1 MAILDTSDLDFCT
14 DPRAT
19 AAPFPPVELG
29 AVVVTVD
36 GSPYANAAVPVA
48 RRLAEALDV
57 PITFLAVAGPGHRD
71 ALEQHTGQL
80 AVEADGIGIVIGG
93 DNVAESI
100 LAATEELPPHV
111 LCIASHGRGRS
122 AALVGSVAAE
132 VAAGAPGPLLLVGPH
147 VPPEHSFAGRVIAC
161 VDGSKR
167 SEAVLQPAASWAV
180 ALGLGMSIVT
190 VAEPVLEPV
199 VPGAPY
205 HRSHGPS
212 VVAEDYVRQLVAE
225 WDGIDLDVDGD
236 AVYDPV
242 SVADGLTRYME
253 GRLTALVVATTH
265 ARRGV
270 ARLAL
275 GSAAT
280 AIVHHAP
287 APVLLVPPSP

>member
-1 MAILDTSDLDFCT
+1 MTVLDSSADL
-14 DPRAT
+14 RAT
-19 AAPFPPVELG
+19 SAPFPPVELG
-29 AVVVTVD
+29 GVVVTVD
-36 GSPYANAAVPVA
+36 GSQHATAAVPVA
-48 RRLAEALDV
+48 LRLSEALDV
-57 PITFLAVAGPGHRD
+57 PVTFVAVAGPGHRD
-71 ALEQHTGQL
+71 SLERLTGEL
-80 AVEADGIGIVIGG
+80 AVAADGVGIVVAG
-93 DNVAESI
+93 DDVGASI
-100 LAATEELPPHV
+100 LAVTEDLPPHV
-111 LCIASHGRGRS
+111 LCMASHGRGRS

-132 VAAGAPGPLLLVGPH
+132 VAATAPGPLLLVGPH
-147 VPPEHSFAGRVIAC
+147 VPPEHRFAGRVIAC

-190 VAEPVLEPV
+190 VAEPVLDPV

-205 HRSHGPS
+205 RRSHGPS

-253 GRLTALVVATTH
+253 GRLTAMVVATTH

>member
-1 MAILDTSDLDFCT
+1 MTIIDTAAE
-14 DPRAT
+14 PRAMS
-19 AAPFPPVELG
+19 APFPPVELG
-29 AVVVTVD
+29 GVVVTVD
-36 GSPYANAAVPVA
+36 GSPYGNAAVPVA
-48 RRLAEALDV
+48 RRLANALDV
-57 PITFLAVAGPGHRD
+57 PITFLAVAGPGHRE
-71 ALEQHTGQL
+71 ALEQHTGAL
-80 AVEADGIGIVIGG
+80 AVEADGVGIVVPG
-93 DNVAESI
+93 DDVAATI
-100 LAATEELPPHV
+100 LAATDELIPHV
-111 LCIASHGRGRS
+111 LCMASHGRGRS

-132 VAAGAPGPLLLVGPH
+132 VAAGTPGPLLLVGPH
-147 VPPEHSFAGRVIAC
+147 VPPDHRFAGRVIAC

-180 ALGLGMSIVT
+180 ALGLGLSIVT

-199 VPGAPY
+199 TPGARY

-212 VVAEDYVRQLVAE
+212 VVAEDYITQLVAE

-242 SVADGLTRYME
+242 SVADGLTRYMA
-253 GRLTALVVATTH
+253 GRLTAMVVATTH

-280 AIVHHAP
+280 AIVHHAS